1 MPQSAITADEDD
13 IVSHDDAALSPEDV
27 AKIREWLQPTDYL
40 AESGEFRRHLLSQAP
55 GTGIW
60 LSDTEEYRQWHDSP
74 DHGSLWIKG
83 VPGAGKS
90 VIAAS
95 MIQHLRTVE
104 QVPVLFFFFR
114 NIVAANFSPRA
125 LMQDWLAQLLP
136 HSTKLQLALQPRL
149 KTNLDEISDNDLVD
163 LFLDGVSSVPKVYC
177 VADALDEMTADNKP
191 SAMRL

>member
-1 MPQSAITADEDD
+1 MPKSAITADEDD

-83 VPGAGKS
+83 VPGVGKS

-95 MIQHLRTVE
+95 MIQHLRTIE
-104 QVPVLFFFFR
+104 QVPVIGHFQRKLEDTP
-114 NIVAANFSPRA
+114 SES
-125 LMQDWLAQLLP
+125 MQHYVKMSLLKRCQ
-136 HSTKLQLALQPRL
+136 KL
-149 KTNLDEISDNDLVD
+149 E
-163 LFLDGVSSVPKVYC
+163 DG
-177 VADALDEMTADNKP
+177 
-191 SAMRL
+191 